1 MHILT
6 SPRTAHF
13 NSYPIVVVSCGPVTV
28 IYLPFNPSTEC
39 APYNGWARCQMLADP
54 KIKIVGSKNV
64 SQSAMDV
71 VAGIYADITAL
82 FSEEYPKDKF
92 DGYVIYIT
100 NGEPWSELSGL
111 HPVGTMWPDQEGTS
125 SWRLL
130 AWRNRS

>member
-1 MHILT
+1 MVGTL
-6 SPRTAHF
+6 
-13 NSYPIVVVSCGPVTV
+13 
-28 IYLPFNPSTEC
+28 
-39 APYNGWARCQMLADP
+39 QMLADP

-64 SQSAMDV
+64 SQLNDV

-125 SWRLL
+125 SGDFLSGGTGPDYLWI
-130 AWRNRS
+130 SEQMI